1 MRAERK
7 SLLAGSPP
15 PMRGKVSPVLVRAIP
30 DRITPAYAGKSTPL
44 YQLSFSAMDHPRLCG
59 EKRRFHCNFQRRLGS
74 PPPMR
79 GKVCTVRCG
88 FLGMGITPA
97 YAGKRFRGQR
107 GSKIYKDHPRLCG
120 EKFTFLI
127 DTVFPARITP
137 AYAGKRLFVKLLEIN
152 SQDHPRLCGEK
163 HNSRINR
170 TGHVGSPPPMRGKA
184 CFFQLGEVPAGITP
198 AYAGKSL
205 TDPQP
210 VFSNQ
215 DHPRLC
221 GEKSTIHHVLN
232 KEIGSP
238 PPMRGK
244 GHTAM
249 CTLVLHRITPAYAGK
264 SGLICKE
271 FQKFWDHPRLC
282 GEKFPPPKSSASAW
296 GSPPPMRG
304 KDEKITLEG
313 MTSRITPAY
322 AGKRSAVSCKAAS

>member
-120 EKFTFLI
+120 EK
-127 DTVFPARITP
+127 
-137 AYAGKRLFVKLLEIN
+137 
-152 SQDHPRLCGEK
+152 

-244 GHTAM
+244 
-249 CTLVLHRITPAYAGK
+249 V
-264 SGLICKE
+264 
-271 FQKFWDHPRLC
+271 
-282 GEKFPPPKSSASAW
+282 
-296 GSPPPMRG
+296 
-304 KDEKITLEG
+304 
-313 MTSRITPAY
+313 
-322 AGKRSAVSCKAAS
+322 V

>member
-1 MRAERK
+1 MGLVYTQPEQDHPRLCGEKGMRAERK

-198 AYAGKSL
+198 AYAGKSFHRQSL
-205 TDPQP
+205 QLRLG
-210 VFSNQ
+210 

-221 GEKSTIHHVLN
+221 GEKT
-232 KEIGSP
+232 
-238 PPMRGK
+238 
-244 GHTAM
+244 
-249 CTLVLHRITPAYAGK
+249 
-264 SGLICKE
+264 
-271 FQKFWDHPRLC
+271 
-282 GEKFPPPKSSASAW
+282 
-296 GSPPPMRG
+296 
-304 KDEKITLEG
+304 
-313 MTSRITPAY
+313 
-322 AGKRSAVSCKAAS
+322 KRSLWRA

>member
-1 MRAERK
+1 
-7 SLLAGSPP
+7 
-15 PMRGKVSPVLVRAIP
+15 MRGKVSPVLVRAIP

-221 GEKSTIHHVLN
+221 GEKATLPCVPSFFT
-232 KEIGSP
+232 GSP

-244 GHTAM
+244 
-249 CTLVLHRITPAYAGK
+249 V
-264 SGLICKE
+264 
-271 FQKFWDHPRLC
+271 
-282 GEKFPPPKSSASAW
+282 
-296 GSPPPMRG
+296 
-304 KDEKITLEG
+304 
-313 MTSRITPAY
+313 
-322 AGKRSAVSCKAAS
+322 V